1 MNITQTIRKV
11 LREESKLPIP
21 IRRRLSLIDNLFEK
35 FIKNIDFNE
44 YDDVDDFHNAVVHE
58 ITDELCDDLQTYN
71 YYYGYLDDLLGN
83 KILKVWKN
91 RNKKNIQETI
101 RKVLS
106 EHNKGEDKKVR
117 EIILNATEW
126 DDFLR
131 ALSVKYGE
139 TVPLYHATTRET
151 AEIIDREGFKLTYGK
166 NYKSFTP
173 EELMYFQIGHSDYQA
188 SNRPV
193 VYRLDVPIDFIA
205 EFADIDMDN
214 VDISDEDLADV
225 GVDMEYWDDMSYEIK
240 DVISY
245 YVWNNMTLDGMELLI
260 TDRNGVGDIF
270 KGLTPVKVS
279 ELK

>member
-1 MNITQTIRKV
+1 M
-11 LREESKLPIP
+11 KL
-21 IRRRLSLIDNLFEK
+21 E
-35 FIKNIDFNE
+35 
-44 YDDVDDFHNAVVHE
+44 
-58 ITDELCDDLQTYN
+58 Q
-71 YYYGYLDDLLGN
+71 
-83 KILKVWKN
+83 
-91 RNKKNIQETI
+91 TI

-106 EHNKGEDKKVR
+106 EHNKGKDKKVR
-117 EIILNATEW
+117 DIILNATEW
-126 DDFLR
+126 DDFLS
-131 ALSVKYGE
+131 ALAVKYGD
-139 TVPLYHATTRET
+139 TVPLYHATTKET

-173 EELMYFQIGHSDYQA
+173 EELIYFQIGHSDYQA

-193 VYRLDVPIDFIA
+193 VYRVDVPIDFIA

-214 VDISDEDLADV
+214 VDINDEDLADV

-260 TDRNGVGDIF
+260 TDRNNVGNIF

-279 ELK
+279 ELKDI